1 MYEQIR
7 DEKLPI
13 TDNITKLVLEAKLNN
28 QPFAVLKGGVK
39 NVFTKEHFDKYNEH
53 IKNDYYS
60 GTYRSRAVI
69 KDEDLN
75 FFPMWYQ
82 IQKALIKIYGNPTQP
97 YNSIM
102 QTGEHAI
109 GKVHASLHRDRSDV
123 VHLCCYGT
131 VEWLLVDV
139 EKKEEH
145 RITMEPGDVL
155 YMRGYTLHE
164 TVPRSHR
171 GSLVF
176 MNLPLEEF
184 PEIDPKTFK
193 TEEELEEFKRKQ
205 RLQFLDDLE
214 KGI

>member
-1 MYEQIR
+1 MYEKNKNAELSIP
-7 DEKLPI
+7 ENV
-13 TDNITKLVLEAKLNN
+13 TSLVLEAKLKNL
-28 QPFAVLKGGVK
+28 PFAVLKGGVK
-39 NVFTKEHFDKYNEH
+39 GIFTKEHFDKYNEH

-60 GTYRSRAVI
+60 QSYRSRAVI
-69 KDEDLN
+69 EEEDLK

-82 IQKALIKIYGNPTQP
+82 IQKALIKIYGNPTKP

-102 QTGEHAI
+102 QTGEAVI

-164 TVPRSHR
+164 TVPLSVR

-193 TEEELEEFKRKQ
+193 TEEELEEFKRVQ
-205 RLQFLDDLE
+205 RLQFLDDLD

>member
-13 TDNITKLVLEAKLNN
+13 TENITKLVLEAKLKNL
-28 QPFAVLKGGVK
+28 PFAVLKGGVK
-39 NVFTKEHFDKYNEH
+39 NVFKKEHFDRYNQH
-53 IKNDYYS
+53 IGNDYYS
-60 GTYRSRAVI
+60 ESYRSRSAI
-69 KDEDLN
+69 KEEDLKI
-75 FFPMWYQ
+75 FPMWYQ
-82 IQKALIKIYGNPTQP
+82 IQKALARIYGNPGNT
-97 YNSIM
+97 YSSIM

-139 EKKEEH
+139 ELKQEF

-164 TVPRSHR
+164 TIPLSDR

-193 TEEELEEFKRKQ
+193 SEEELEEFKKTQ
-205 RLQFLDDLE
+205 RLQVLDDLE